1 MTHIAP
7 DTDGKIIG
15 EPVTQRGVIN
25 YPVKSLGLCA
35 SITDAP
41 YVTTT
46 EVSLGL
52 SFFLYTYGQ
61 LDWRRVLLQVYP
73 DSPSCTDDECNEA
86 QVACVVAALTHVKR
100 VEKL

>member
-15 EPVTQRGVIN
+15 ELVTQRGVIN

-46 EVSLGL
+46 EVS
-52 SFFLYTYGQ
+52 FFLFRVSFYLYMGNWPDGVFCHMCTRT
-61 LDWRRVLLQVYP
+61 RRVAP
-73 DSPSCTDDECNEA
+73 TTNATKRRWRAWSP
-86 QVACVVAALTHVKR
+86 R
-100 VEKL
+100 

>member
-46 EVSLGL
+46 EVSFILFRV
-52 SFFLYTYGQ
+52 SFYLHMGNWYDGVFCHRCTRI
-61 LDWRRVLLQVYP
+61 RRVAP
-73 DSPSCTDDECNEA
+73 TTNATKRRWRAWSP
-86 QVACVVAALTHVKR
+86 R
-100 VEKL
+100 

>member
-46 EVSLGL
+46 EVS
-52 SFFLYTYGQ
+52 FF
-61 LDWRRVLLQVYP
+61 VVYLEFI
-73 DSPSCTDDECNEA
+73 CIYIWA
-86 QVACVVAALTHVKR
+86 I
-100 VEKL
+100 

>member
-1 MTHIAP
+1 MSAVTHIAP

-46 EVSLGL
+46 EVS
-52 SFFLYTYGQ
+52 FFLF
-61 LDWRRVLLQVYP
+61 RVSFYLHMG
-73 DSPSCTDDECNEA
+73 N
-86 QVACVVAALTHVKR
+86 
-100 VEKL
+100 